1 MAGLVWPLRLIR
13 RRDQLV
19 EVVSSSQVFGRST
32 SFGIEVSLRM
42 VATEYYLLRV
52 FDLSC
57 VD

>member
-1 MAGLVWPLRLIR
+1 MA
-13 RRDQLV
+13 
-19 EVVSSSQVFGRST
+19 
-32 SFGIEVSLRM
+32 IEVDQASRSIGGGGFKSGIRFFWDRTLEVISLRM